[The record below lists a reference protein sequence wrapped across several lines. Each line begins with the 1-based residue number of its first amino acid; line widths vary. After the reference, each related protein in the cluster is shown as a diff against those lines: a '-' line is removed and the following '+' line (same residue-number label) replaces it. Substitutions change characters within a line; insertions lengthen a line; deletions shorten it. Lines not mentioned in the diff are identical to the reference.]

1 MKKLYNEDGT
11 LLSTAQE
18 LLLAERQGVPAAS
31 FEKFPANP
39 VDGNYYIMK
48 NGQSGRYYQGK
59 LLKPGEKGFT
69 GPLSK

>member
-1 MKKLYNEDGT
+1 V
-11 LLSTAQE
+11 
-18 LLLAERQGVPAAS
+18 LAERQGVSTAS

-39 VDGNYYIMK
+39 IEGNYYIMI

-59 LLKPGEKGFT
+59 LIKPGEEGFT